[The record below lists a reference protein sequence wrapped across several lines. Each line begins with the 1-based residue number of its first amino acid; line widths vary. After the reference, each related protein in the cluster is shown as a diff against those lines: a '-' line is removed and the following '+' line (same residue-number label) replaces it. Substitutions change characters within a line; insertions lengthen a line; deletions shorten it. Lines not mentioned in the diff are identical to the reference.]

1 MRSSISKIVL
11 SLLAAGFMS
20 GAIAQQKVELKVSE
34 IWGEDYPNTKALRS
48 MSENLAKRSNGRIDL
63 KVYPN
68 GTLGTE
74 KEVIEQVKLGAL
86 AMARVPLNLMNNI
99 CEETLVPSLPFL
111 FRSTDHLHKALDSA
125 AGQEI
130 LSSCNA
136 KGYIGLAYYDSGT
149 RSIYAKKA
157 IKTLADTKGLKL
169 RVQQSDLMVA
179 MAQAMGANP
188 SPMPM
193 GEVYV
198 GLRTGLIDA
207 AENNWPSYESSKH
220 FESAKFYSRTEH
232 LMNPEIVIFS
242 KVIWDKLSPADQKLI
257 ADAAKESTTVQR
269 KLWAEREKVS
279 EGIVR
284 KAGSTIVEV
293 DKKPFQDAMV
303 PVYAKFITTP
313 HMKDLVKRIQDVK

>member
-1 MRSSISKIVL
+1 MRTPKVVAA
-11 SLLAAGFMS
+11 LLMTCFAC
-20 GAIAQQKVELKVSE
+20 GAFAQQKLELKVSE
-34 IWGEDYPNTKALRS
+34 IWGDDYPNTKALRH
-48 MSENLAKRSNGRIDL
+48 MSEVLAKQSNGRIDP

-68 GTLGTE
+68 GTLGSE
-74 KEVIEQVKLGAL
+74 KEVIEQVKMGAL
-86 AMARVPLNLMNNI
+86 AMARVPLNLLNNI
-99 CEETLVPSLPFL
+99 CEETIVPSLPFL
-111 FRSTDHLHKALDSA
+111 FRSTDHLHKSLDSA
-125 AGQEI
+125 VGQEI
-130 LSSCNA
+130 LSSCNS

-157 IKTLADTKGLKL
+157 VKTLADTKGMKL
-169 RVQQSDLMVA
+169 RVQQSDVMVA
-179 MAQAMGANP
+179 MANAMGANP

-220 FESAKFYSRTEH
+220 FESAKYYSRTEH

-257 ADAAKESTTVQR
+257 GDAAKESTTVQR

-279 EGIVR
+279 EDIVR
-284 KAGSTIVEV
+284 KAGSIITEV

-303 PVYAKFITTP
+303 PVYAKFVTSP
-313 HMKDLVKRIQDVK
+313 RMKDLVKRIQDVK

>member
-1 MRSSISKIVL
+1 MGT
-11 SLLAAGFMS
+11 AF
-20 GAIAQQKVELKVSE
+20 AQSKVELKVSE
-34 IWGEDYPNTKALRS
+34 IWGEDYPNTKALRH
-48 MSENLAKRSNGRIDL
+48 MSETLAKRSNGRIEL

-68 GTLGTE
+68 GTLGSE
-74 KEVIEQVKLGAL
+74 KEVVEQVKMGAL
-86 AMARVPLNLMNNI
+86 AMARVPGNLMNNI
-99 CEETLVPSLPFL
+99 CEETIVPSLPFL
-111 FRSTDHLHKALDSA
+111 FRSAEHMHKALDSA

-136 KGYIGLAYYDSGT
+136 KGYVGLAYYDSGT

-157 IKTLADTKGLKL
+157 VKTLADTKGMKL

-179 MAQAMGANP
+179 MASAMGANA

-207 AENNWPSYESSKH
+207 AENNVPSYESGKH

-232 LMNPEIVIFS
+232 LMSPEMVIFS

-257 ADAAKESTTVQR
+257 ADAARESTDVQR
-269 KLWAEREKVS
+269 KLWAEREKAS
-279 EGIVR
+279 EAIVL
-284 KAGSTIVEV
+284 KGGATFVDV
-293 DKKPFQDAMV
+293 DKKPFQDAMA
-303 PVYAKFITTP
+303 PVYAKFVTSP
-313 HMKDLVKRIQDVK
+313 RMKDLVKRIQDVK

>member
-1 MRSSISKIVL
+1 MRLSTCKALLSVLMVGIS
-11 SLLAAGFMS
+11 G
-20 GAIAQQKVELKVSE
+20 GALAQQKLDLKVSE
-34 IWGEDYPNTKALRS
+34 IWGEDYPNTKALRF
-48 MSENLAKRSNGRIDL
+48 MSETLAKNSSNRIEL

-111 FRSTDHLHKALDSA
+111 FRSTEHLHKALDSA

-130 LSSCNA
+130 LGSCNS
-136 KGYIGLAYYDSGT
+136 KGFIGLAYYDSGT

-179 MAQAMGANP
+179 MASAMGANP

-242 KVIWDKLSPADQKLI
+242 KVLWDKLSPADQKLI
-257 ADAAKESTTVQR
+257 ADAAKASTEVQR

-279 EGIVR
+279 EEIVR
-284 KAGSTIVEV
+284 KAGSTIVDV
-293 DKKPFQDAMV
+293 DKKPFQDAMI
-303 PVYAKFITTP
+303 PVYAKFVTSARL
-313 HMKDLVKRIQDVK
+313 KDLVKRIQEVQ

>member
-1 MRSSISKIVL
+1 MQSSISKIVL
-11 SLLAAGFMS
+11 SLLAAGFMCS
-20 GAIAQQKVELKVSE
+20 AFAQQKVDLKVSE
-34 IWGEDYPNTKALRS
+34 IWGEDYPNTKALRH
-48 MSENLAKRSNGRIDL
+48 MSETLAKSSNGRIEL

-68 GTLGTE
+68 GTLGSE

-111 FRSTDHLHKALDSA
+111 FRSTEHLHAALDSSV
-125 AGQEI
+125 GQEI
-130 LSSCNA
+130 LSSCNS

-149 RSIYAKKA
+149 RSIYAKKP

-179 MAQAMGANP
+179 MASAMGANP

-220 FESAKFYSRTEH
+220 YESAKFYSRTEH

-269 KLWAEREKVS
+269 KLWAEREKAS
-279 EGIVR
+279 EAIVR

-313 HMKDLVKRIQDVK
+313 RMKDLVKRVQDVK